1 MTSVLV
7 VDDQDLIRAGVAAL
21 VRATPGFT
29 SVTEAANGEE
39 AVSLAERHR
48 PDVVLMDV
56 RLPGISGLTAA
67 ERILDLGLA
76 PPPRVVVLT
85 TFDEDEYVYDALRI
99 GACGYLLKDTP
110 PERLLGAIATIAD
123 GDALFAP
130 TVMRRLIEAYT
141 PRPGAALRRPE
152 QLAELTARELDVLT
166 LVARGLT
173 NDEIAAELFLSDGTV
188 KTHLHRIMSKLD
200 LKSRAQAVVVAYE
213 TGLVV
218 PGSASAR
225 FGRPS
230 PDR

>member
-29 SVTEAANGEE
+29 SVTEAADGEA

-67 ERILDLGLA
+67 ERILALDLA

-85 TFDEDEYVYDALRI
+85 TFDVDEYVYDALRI

-110 PERLLGAIATIAD
+110 PERLLGAIATIAG

-141 PRPGAALRRPE
+141 PRPGAVLRRPE

-173 NDEIAAELFLSDGTV
+173 NDAIAAELFLSEGTV

-213 TGLVV
+213 SGLVV
-218 PGSASAR
+218 PGSATGA
-225 FGRPS
+225 
-230 PDR
+230 